1 MNKWLNAVFGFSKK
15 EQNGLLVLCILILLI
30 VFLPTIYKACVRE
43 DTYVADLPTEGE
55 FSRLGELSPEEAG
68 NDPQSAEGAA
78 YPARRR
84 MQNDLHLSPRSGIP
98 KKLFPFN
105 PNHLPVEQW
114 RKLGLSDRQI
124 QVIYNYESK
133 GGSFRRTE
141 DLQKMYSISE
151 ACYQELA
158 PYVRI
163 PAVEKPD
170 FKSRNNGLEPRLAEQ
185 KRERRIVELN
195 AADSAALVEVRGIGP
210 VLASRIL
217 QYRNRLGGYREVAQ
231 LREVFGID
239 SARYQDIFRQMTV
252 DTVAIRKI
260 HINRVGFDELKK
272 FPYLRYKQMNAII
285 QYRKQHGNYSSVQ
298 DLTKISILDTEIL
311 RKIAP
316 YLIFDD

>member
-15 EQNGLLVLCILILLI
+15 EQNGLVVLCILILLI
-30 VFLPTIYKACVRE
+30 VFLPTIYKACIRE
-43 DTYVADLPTEGE
+43 ETYVADLPAEGK
-55 FSRLGELSPEEAG
+55 FSRLGDLSPEGAG

-78 YPARRR
+78 YPGRRR
-84 MQNDLHLSPRSGIP
+84 MQNDLHLSPRSDIP

-124 QVIYNYESK
+124 QVIHNYESK

-163 PAVEKPD
+163 PAVEKPG
-170 FKSRNNGLEPRLAEQ
+170 FKPRNYRLEPGRAEP
-185 KRERRIVELN
+185 KKDSRIVELN

-239 SARYQDIFRQMTV
+239 SARYQDIFRQLTV

-260 HINRVGFDELKK
+260 HINRVGFDELRK

-285 QYRKQHGNYSSVQ
+285 QYRKQHGNYTSVR
-298 DLTKISILDTEIL
+298 DLTKINILDTEIL